1 MHKKLVIDIGN
12 TVTKLGVFSG
22 KELLCKQWHETIA
35 PQDIDLVRRKYPDM
49 DAAIVCTVAS
59 EPVFLAKAL
68 ANFPYFIDWQTYRPD
83 LRIPVRIRYEHPE
96 TLGRD
101 RIAVASAAASLYP
114 GENVLCVVFGSC
126 VTYNVV
132 DSESCFLG
140 GAISPGL
147 NMRLRAMHRFTEAL
161 PFVDIRQ
168 ERNTEIINDTQT
180 ALYSGALDGLRYEV
194 EGYIARYRKRFPS
207 LRVVLTGGNA
217 GYFEKSLSCPIF
229 AHQNL
234 VLTGL
239 NEILDL
245 NGF

>member
-1 MHKKLVIDIGN
+1 MQKLVIDIGN
-12 TVTKLGVFSG
+12 TVTKLGVFDG
-22 KELLCKQWHETIA
+22 KELLCSRWYETIA
-35 PQDIDLVRRKYPDM
+35 PQDMEKIVEKYPSIE
-49 DAAIVCTVAS
+49 AAIVCTVAR
-59 EPVFLAKAL
+59 EPVFLAKSL
-68 ANFPYFIDWQTYRPD
+68 SCFSHFIDWQSYRPD
-83 LRIPVRIRYEHPE
+83 LKIPVKLRYEHPQ

-101 RIAVASAAASLYP
+101 RIAVASAVASLYP
-114 GENVLCVVFGSC
+114 GENVLCIVFGSC

-132 DSESCFLG
+132 DSDACFLG

-161 PFVDIRQ
+161 PLVDIRQ
-168 ERNTEIINDTQT
+168 ARDTDCINNTQT

-194 EGYIARYRKRFPS
+194 DGYVERYRKRFPE

-217 GYFEKSLSCPIF
+217 GYFEKSLNYQIF

-234 VLTGL
+234 VLRGL

-245 NGF
+245 NGKE

>member
-1 MHKKLVIDIGN
+1 MQKLVIDIGN
-12 TVTKLGVFSG
+12 TLTKLGVFDG
-22 KELLCKQWHETIA
+22 KELLCSQWHETMA
-35 PQDIDLVRRKYPDM
+35 RQDIAEIRRKYPCLE
-49 DAAIVCTVAS
+49 AAIVCTVAR
-59 EPVFLAKAL
+59 EPVFLAQSL
-68 ANFPYFIDWQTYRPD
+68 SCFSHFIDWQSYRPD
-83 LRIPVRIRYEHPE
+83 LKIPVHLQYKHPE

-101 RIAVASAAASLYP
+101 RIAVASAVASLYP
-114 GENVLCVVFGSC
+114 GENVLCIVFGSC

-132 DSESCFLG
+132 DENACFLG

-161 PFVDIRQ
+161 PMVDIRQ
-168 ERNTEIINDTQT
+168 ERDTDCINDTQT

-194 EGYIARYRKRFPS
+194 DGYVERYRKRFPN

-217 GYFEKSLSCPIF
+217 GYFEKSLNYQIF

-234 VLTGL
+234 VLRGL

-245 NGF
+245 NGKE

>member
-22 KELLCKQWHETIA
+22 KELLCKQWHEAIT
-35 PQDIDLVRRKYPDM
+35 PQDIDLVRQRYPDL

-68 ANFPYFIDWQTYRPD
+68 ANFPYFIDWQSYRPD
-83 LRIPVRIRYEHPE
+83 LRIPVELCYENPQ

-101 RIAVASAAASLYP
+101 RIAVASAVAGLYP
-114 GENVLCVVFGSC
+114 GEDVLCIVFGSC

-132 DSESCFLG
+132 DARARFLG

-161 PFVDIRQ
+161 PLVDIRQ
-168 ERNTEIINDTQT
+168 ERDTETINNTET

-194 EGYIARYRKRFPS
+194 EGYISRYRKRFPN
-207 LRVVLTGGNA
+207 LRVVLTGGNS
-217 GYFEKSLSCPIF
+217 GYFEKSLNYVIF